1 MVHRTADVRFQGVL
15 GYTASRHEI
24 NQTIRCYDDRE
35 WEPGYAVT
43 RGHQSVNLSRFKHG
57 IG

>member
-1 MVHRTADVRFQGVL
+1 MVHGTADVRFQGVL
-15 GYTASRHEI
+15 AYTASRDEI

-35 WEPGYAVT
+35 GEPGYAVT
-43 RGHQSVNLSRFKHG
+43 RGHRSVNLSRFQHG